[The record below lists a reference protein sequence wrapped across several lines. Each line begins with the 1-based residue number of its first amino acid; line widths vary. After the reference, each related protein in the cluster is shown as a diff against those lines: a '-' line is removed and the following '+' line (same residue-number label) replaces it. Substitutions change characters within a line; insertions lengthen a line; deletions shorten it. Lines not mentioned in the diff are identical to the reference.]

1 MTLQDYISRDF
12 VTLSNEVR
20 HCIESPCQLWQPSPC
35 VREYVKYI
43 FQVMLQDHIIRDS
56 SDFMGGGWFGGHK
69 HCDKVDISFLIYH
82 VTSRDHVLKVLSNF
96 VGKLLLLSRHLAKRY
111 NRSNISRRKATQ

>member
-1 MTLQDYISRDF
+1 
-12 VTLSNEVR
+12 
-20 HCIESPCQLWQPSPC
+20 
-35 VREYVKYI
+35 
-43 FQVMLQDHIIRDS
+43 MLQDHIIRDS

-111 NRSNISRRKATQ
+111 NRSNISRRKATQWKVCVTPMVSRTPTKLGCHSHSGSVDMFLVCHVTIG